1 MNIPVFFVSLGTKNQ
16 NKITESKGMIESEKI
31 IISGWNLKHIPG
43 AAVNLLA
50 WIWKKMLV

>member
-1 MNIPVFFVSLGTKNQ
+1 
-16 NKITESKGMIESEKI
+16 MIESEKI

-43 AAVNLLA
+43 AAVNVLA